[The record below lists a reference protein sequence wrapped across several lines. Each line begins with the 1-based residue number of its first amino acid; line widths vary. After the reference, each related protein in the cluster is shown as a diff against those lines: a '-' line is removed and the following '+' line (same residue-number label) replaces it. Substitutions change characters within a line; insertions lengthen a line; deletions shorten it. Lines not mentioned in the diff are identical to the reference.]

1 MRDGSGGLQETPRS
15 RQPSSDSFLV
25 SLAHKAAA
33 NVIRANRISIMD
45 TPVVPPMVPA
55 SAVAMNVLK

>member
-1 MRDGSGGLQETPRS
+1 
-15 RQPSSDSFLV
+15 LV

-45 TPVVPPMVPA
+45 TPLVPPMVPA
-55 SAVAMNVLK
+55 SAVAMNVLKWLCLEGFIHEIRRRVLLP